1 VLNFMAGKMI
11 LFDTDARQSLE
22 RGIKHVY
29 DAVRVTL
36 GPKGR
41 NVVLEKKFGS
51 PLITNDGVTV
61 AKEIELTDPAE
72 NMGAQL
78 LKEVASKTN
87 DIAGDGT
94 TTAVVLGY
102 NIVKEGL
109 KAIASGANPI
119 YLKRGI
125 DKAKEVVIEEL
136 KKQAKEVDFEGKTKS
151 EVDDLERVATIAAN
165 NDEEI
170 GKMIAKAIRMVGKT
184 GVITIEESKSSQTTL
199 EHVEGMQFDRGYIS
213 PYFVTDAE
221 RMEAILENPYI
232 LITEKKIAAVNDI
245 IGILEVVVREG
256 KPLLIIAE
264 DIEGEALATL
274 VVNKL
279 RGVLNV
285 CAVKAPGFGDR
296 RKEMLKDIAIL
307 TGGEV
312 INDELGI
319 KLENIRS
326 LEYLGKAEKVKV
338 TKENTT
344 IIGGKG
350 DTTKINARIE
360 QIRKQIKE
368 TESEFD
374 REKLQERLAKLTGG
388 VAVIK
393 VGAPTETELKE
404 KKLRMEDALNATKAA
419 VEEGIIPGGGT
430 ALIRCIPA
438 LEKLEKEYTGDMALG
453 IRVVKNSLDKPLRQ
467 IAENAGFDGGSIVE
481 EVKRSNE
488 TNGFDAVNGKIV
500 DMFKSGIID
509 PLKVTR
515 TALENACSV
524 AGMVLTTETLV
535 AEIPEK
541 EKDKGHSHPPM
552 PEY

>member
-1 VLNFMAGKMI
+1 
-11 LFDTDARQSLE
+11 
-22 RGIKHVY
+22 
-29 DAVRVTL
+29 
-36 GPKGR
+36 
-41 NVVLEKKFGS
+41 
-51 PLITNDGVTV
+51 
-61 AKEIELTDPAE
+61 
-72 NMGAQL
+72 MGAQL

-125 DKAKEVVIEEL
+125 DKAKEVIIEEL

-151 EVDDLERVATIAAN
+151 EIDDLERVATIAAN

-170 GKMIAKAIRMVGKT
+170 GKMIAKAIRKVGKT

-264 DIEGEALATL
+264 EVEGEALATL

-404 KKLRMEDALNATKAA
+404 KKLRMEDSLNATKAA

-453 IRVVKNSLDKPLRQ
+453 IRVVRNSLDKPLRQ

-481 EVKRSNE
+481 EVKRANQ
-488 TNGFDAVNGKIV
+488 THGFDDVNGKIV
-500 DMFKSGIID
+500 DMFKAGVID
-509 PLKVTR
+509 PVKVTR

>member
-1 VLNFMAGKMI
+1 MSGKMI
-11 LFDTDARQSLE
+11 LFDTQARQSLE

-61 AKEIELTDPAE
+61 AKEIELSDPAE

-87 DIAGDGT
+87 DTAGDGT

-102 NIVKEGL
+102 NLVKEGL

-184 GVITIEESKSSQTTL
+184 GVITIEESKSSQTVL
-199 EHVEGMQFDRGYIS
+199 EHVEGMQFDRGYVS

-221 RMEAILENPYI
+221 RMEAVLENPYI

-264 DIEGEALATL
+264 DVEGEALATL

-319 KLENIRS
+319 KLENVRS
-326 LEYLGKAEKVKV
+326 LEYLGKAEKVRV

-344 IIGGKG
+344 IINGRG

-388 VAVIK
+388 VAVVK

-404 KKLRMEDALNATKAA
+404 KKLRMEDSLNATKAA

-438 LEKLEKEYTGDMALG
+438 LEKLESEYSGDMALG
-453 IRVVKNSLDKPLRQ
+453 IRVVRNSLDKPLRQ

-481 EVKRSNE
+481 EVKRAPA
-488 TNGFDAVNGKIV
+488 THGFDAVNGKIV
-500 DMFKSGIID
+500 DMFKAGIID

-515 TALENACSV
+515 SALENACSV

-541 EKDKGHSHPPM
+541 EKDKGHNHPPM

>member
-1 VLNFMAGKMI
+1 MAGKMI
-11 LFDTDARQSLE
+11 LFDTEARQALE

-61 AKEIELTDPAE
+61 AKEIELADPAE

-125 DKAKEVVIEEL
+125 DKAKEVIIEEL

-151 EVDDLERVATIAAN
+151 EIDDLERVATIAAN

-199 EHVEGMQFDRGYIS
+199 EHVEGMQFDRGYVS

-264 DIEGEALATL
+264 DVEGEALATL

-404 KKLRMEDALNATKAA
+404 KKLRMEDSLNATKAA

-488 TNGFDAVNGKIV
+488 TYGFDAVNGKIV

>member
-1 VLNFMAGKMI
+1 MAGKMI
-11 LFDTDARQSLE
+11 LFDTQARQSLE

-61 AKEIELTDPAE
+61 AKEIELSDPAE

-102 NIVKEGL
+102 NLVKEGL

-136 KKQAKEVDFEGKTKS
+136 KKQAKEVDFEGKTKTD
-151 EVDDLERVATIAAN
+151 VDDLERVATIAAN

-184 GVITIEESKSSQTTL
+184 GVITIEESKSSQTVL

-213 PYFVTDAE
+213 PYFVTDPE
-221 RMEAILENPYI
+221 RMEAVLENPYI

-264 DIEGEALATL
+264 DVEGEALATL

-319 KLENIRS
+319 KLENVRS

-404 KKLRMEDALNATKAA
+404 KKLRMEDSLNATKAA

-438 LEKLEKEYTGDMALG
+438 LEKLESEYSGDMALG

-467 IAENAGFDGGSIVE
+467 IAENAGYDGGSIVE
-481 EVKRSNE
+481 EVKKSPA
-488 TNGFDAVNGKIV
+488 THGFDAVNGKVV
-500 DMFKSGIID
+500 DMFKAGIID

-515 TALENACSV
+515 SALENACSV

-541 EKDKGHSHPPM
+541 EKDKGHNHPPM

>member
-1 VLNFMAGKMI
+1 MAGKMV
-11 LFDTDARQSLE
+11 LFNTEARQKLE
-22 RGIKHVY
+22 RGIRIVY

-61 AKEIELTDPAE
+61 AKEVELPDPIE

-78 LKEVASKTN
+78 LKEVATKTN
-87 DIAGDGT
+87 DVAGDGT

-102 NIVKEGL
+102 NIIKEGL
-109 KAIASGANPI
+109 KAIAAGANPI

-151 EVDDLERVATIAAN
+151 DVDDLERVATIAAN

-245 IGILEVVVREG
+245 LGVLEVVVKEG
-256 KPLLIIAE
+256 KSLLIIAE
-264 DIEGEALATL
+264 DVEGEALATL

-307 TGGEV
+307 TGGQV
-312 INDELGI
+312 INDELGV
-319 KLENIRS
+319 KLENVKS
-326 LEYLGKAEKVKV
+326 TTYLGKAEKVKV

-350 DTTKINARIE
+350 NETEIKARIE

-368 TESEFD
+368 TDSEFD

-404 KKLRMEDALNATKAA
+404 KKLRFEDSLNATKAA

-430 ALIRCIPA
+430 ALIRTIEA
-438 LEKLEKEYTGDMALG
+438 LEKLEKEYSGDMALG
-453 IRVVKNSLDKPLRQ
+453 IKVVKHALDKPLRQ
-467 IAENAGFDGGSIVE
+467 IAENAGYDGGSIVE
-481 EVKRSNE
+481 EVKKSQP
-488 TNGFDAVNGKIV
+488 TYGFDAVTGRIT

-515 TALENACSV
+515 SALEHACSV
-524 AGMVLTTETLV
+524 AGMVLTTETV
-535 AEIPEK
+535 IAEIPEK
-541 EKDKGHSHPPM
+541 EKDKGGSHSHPPM
-552 PEY
+552 DY

>member
-1 VLNFMAGKMI
+1 MAGKMI
-11 LFDTDARQSLE
+11 LFDTEARQALE

-61 AKEIELTDPAE
+61 AKEIELADPAE

-125 DKAKEVVIEEL
+125 DKAKEVIIEEL

-151 EVDDLERVATIAAN
+151 EIDDLERVATIAAN

-245 IGILEVVVREG
+245 LGILEVVVREG

-264 DIEGEALATL
+264 EVEGEALATL

-350 DTTKINARIE
+350 DTAKINARIE

-404 KKLRMEDALNATKAA
+404 KKLRMEDSLNATKAA

-438 LEKLEKEYTGDMALG
+438 LEKLEKEYSGDMALG
-453 IRVVKNSLDKPLRQ
+453 IRVVRNSLDKPLRQ

-488 TNGFDAVNGKIV
+488 TYGFDAVNGKIV
-500 DMFKSGIID
+500 DMFKAGIID

>member
-1 VLNFMAGKMI
+1 MAGKMV
-11 LFDTDARQSLE
+11 LFETEARQKLE
-22 RGIKHVY
+22 KGIRTVY

-61 AKEIELTDPAE
+61 AKEIELPDPIE

-78 LKEVASKTN
+78 LKEVATKTN

-102 NIVKEGL
+102 NIIKEGL

-170 GKMIAKAIRMVGKT
+170 GQMIAKAIRMVGKT

-221 RMEAILENPYI
+221 RMESILENPYI

-245 IGILEVVVREG
+245 LGVLEVVVKEG

-264 DIEGEALATL
+264 DVEGEALATL

-307 TGGEV
+307 TGGQV
-312 INDELGI
+312 INDEIGI
-319 KLENIRS
+319 KLESIKSNT
-326 LEYLGKAEKVKV
+326 YLGKAEKVKV

-350 DTTKINARIE
+350 NESEIKARIE

-368 TESEFD
+368 TDSEFD
-374 REKLQERLAKLTGG
+374 KEKLQERLAKLTGG

-404 KKLRMEDALNATKAA
+404 KKLRFEDSLNATKAA

-430 ALIRCIPA
+430 ALIRTIPS
-438 LEKLEKEYTGDMALG
+438 LEKLEKEHSGDMSLG
-453 IRVVKNSLDKPLRQ
+453 IRVVKAALDKPLRQ
-467 IAENAGFDGGSIVE
+467 IAENAGYDGGSIVE
-481 EVKRSNE
+481 QVKKSSATHGFNAL
-488 TNGFDAVNGKIV
+488 NGEIE
-500 DMFKSGIID
+500 DMFKVGIID

-515 TALENACSV
+515 SALEHACSV
-524 AGMVLTTETLV
+524 SGMVLTTETVV

-541 EKDKGHSHPPM
+541 EKDKGMGHNHPPM
-552 PEY
+552 DY

>member
-1 VLNFMAGKMI
+1 MAGKMVM
-11 LFDTDARQSLE
+11 FNTEARQKLE
-22 RGIKHVY
+22 KGIRTVY

-61 AKEIELTDPAE
+61 AKEIELTDPIE

-78 LKEVASKTN
+78 LKEVATKTN

-102 NIVKEGL
+102 NIIKEGL
-109 KAIASGANPI
+109 KAIAAGANPI

-125 DKAKEVVIEEL
+125 DKAKEVVVEEL
-136 KKQAKEVDFEGKTKS
+136 KKQAKEVDFEGKTKTDI
-151 EVDDLERVATIAAN
+151 DDLERVATIAAN

-170 GKMIAKAIRMVGKT
+170 GKMISKAIRMVGKT

-199 EHVEGMQFDRGYIS
+199 EHVEGMQFDRGYVS

-221 RMEAILENPYI
+221 RMEAVLENPYI
-232 LITEKKIAAVNDI
+232 LITEKKISAVNDI
-245 IGILEVVVREG
+245 LGVLEVVVRAG
-256 KPLLIIAE
+256 RPLLIIAE
-264 DIEGEALATL
+264 DVEGEALATS

-307 TGGEV
+307 TGGQV

-319 KLENIRS
+319 KLENIKDIT
-326 LEYLGKAEKVKV
+326 YLGKAEKVKV
-338 TKENTT
+338 TKEYTT

-350 DTTKINARIE
+350 NESEIKARIE

-368 TESEFD
+368 TDSEFD

-404 KKLRMEDALNATKAA
+404 KKLRFEDSLNATKAA

-430 ALIRCIPA
+430 ALIRAIPA
-438 LEKLEKEYTGDMALG
+438 LEKLEKEHTGDMALG
-453 IRVVKNSLDKPLRQ
+453 VKVLRSALDKPLRQ
-467 IAENAGFDGGSIVE
+467 IAENAGYDGGSIVE
-481 EVKRSNE
+481 ELKKSSS
-488 TNGFDAVNGKIV
+488 TYGFNALTGEIA
-500 DMFKSGIID
+500 DMFKVGVID

-515 TALENACSV
+515 SALEHACSV
-524 AGMVLTTETLV
+524 AGMVLTTETV
-535 AEIPEK
+535 IAEIPEK
-541 EKDKGHSHPPM
+541 EKDKGMAHNHPPM
-552 PEY
+552 DY

>member
-1 VLNFMAGKMI
+1 MAGKMI
-11 LFDTDARQSLE
+11 LFDTAARQSLE
-22 RGIKHVY
+22 RGIKYVY

-61 AKEIELTDPAE
+61 AKEIELPDPAE

-102 NIVKEGL
+102 TIVKEGL

-221 RMEAILENPYI
+221 RMEAVLENPYI

-245 IGILEVVVREG
+245 LGILEVVVREG

-264 DIEGEALATL
+264 DVEGEALATL

-319 KLENIRS
+319 KLENVRS

-453 IRVVKNSLDKPLRQ
+453 IRVVRNSLDKPLRQ

-481 EVKRSNE
+481 EVKRSKE
-488 TNGFDAVNGKIV
+488 TYGFDAVNGKIV

>member
-1 VLNFMAGKMI
+1 MAGKMI
-11 LFDTDARQSLE
+11 LFNTEARQKLE
-22 RGIKHVY
+22 KGIRTVY

-61 AKEIELTDPAE
+61 AKEVELVDPIE

-78 LKEVASKTN
+78 LKEVATKTN

-102 NIVKEGL
+102 NIIKEGL
-109 KAIASGANPI
+109 KAIAAGANPI

-125 DKAKEVVIEEL
+125 DKAKEVIIEEL

-151 EVDDLERVATIAAN
+151 EVDDLERVASIAAN
-165 NDEEI
+165 NDDEI
-170 GKMIAKAIRMVGKT
+170 GKMIATAIRKVGKT

-199 EHVEGMQFDRGYIS
+199 EHVEGMQFDRGYVS
-213 PYFVTDAE
+213 PYFVTDPD
-221 RMEAILENPYI
+221 RMEAVLENPYI
-232 LITEKKIAAVNDI
+232 LITEKKVAAVNDI
-245 IGILEVVVREG
+245 LGVLEVVVKEG
-256 KPLLIIAE
+256 RPLLIIAE
-264 DIEGEALATL
+264 DVEGEALATL

-307 TGGEV
+307 TGGQV
-312 INDELGI
+312 INDELGM
-319 KLENIRS
+319 KLENVKNTT
-326 LEYLGKAEKVKV
+326 YLGKAEKVKV

-350 DTTKINARIE
+350 NPSEINARIE

-368 TESEFD
+368 TDSEFD

-404 KKLRMEDALNATKAA
+404 KKLRFEDSLNATKAA
-419 VEEGIIPGGGT
+419 VEEGIIPGGGS
-430 ALIRCIPA
+430 AIIRAIPA
-438 LEKLEKEYTGDMALG
+438 LEKLEQELSGDVALG
-453 IRVVKNSLDKPLRQ
+453 VKVVRLAIDKPLRQ
-467 IAENAGFDGGSIVE
+467 IAENAGYDGGSIVE
-481 EVKRSNE
+481 EVKKSQP
-488 TNGFDAVNGKIV
+488 TYGFDAVSGKIV
-500 DMFKSGIID
+500 EMFKAGIID

-515 TALENACSV
+515 SALEHACSV
-524 AGMVLTTETLV
+524 AGMVLTTETV
-535 AEIPEK
+535 IAEIPEK
-541 EKDKGHSHPPM
+541 EKEKGHNHPPM
-552 PEY
+552 DY

>member
-1 VLNFMAGKMI
+1 MAGKMI
-11 LFDTDARQSLE
+11 LFDTQARQSLE

-61 AKEIELTDPAE
+61 AKEIELSDPAE

-87 DIAGDGT
+87 DTAGDGT

-102 NIVKEGL
+102 NLVKEGL

-136 KKQAKEVDFEGKTKS
+136 KKQAKEVDFEGKTKTD
-151 EVDDLERVATIAAN
+151 VDDLERVATIAAN

-184 GVITIEESKSSQTTL
+184 GVITIEESKSSQTVL

-213 PYFVTDAE
+213 PYFVTDPE
-221 RMEAILENPYI
+221 RMEAVLENPYI

-264 DIEGEALATL
+264 DVEGEALATL

-319 KLENIRS
+319 KLENVRS

-404 KKLRMEDALNATKAA
+404 KKLRMEDSLNATKAA

-438 LEKLEKEYTGDMALG
+438 LEKLESEYSGDMALG

-467 IAENAGFDGGSIVE
+467 IAENAGYDGGSIVE
-481 EVKRSNE
+481 EVKKSPA
-488 TNGFDAVNGKIV
+488 THGFDAVNGKVV
-500 DMFKSGIID
+500 DMFKAGIID

-515 TALENACSV
+515 SALENACSV

-541 EKDKGHSHPPM
+541 EKDKGHNHPPM

>member
-1 VLNFMAGKMI
+1 MAGKMI
-11 LFDTDARQSLE
+11 LFDTEARQSLE

-61 AKEIELTDPAE
+61 AKEIELADPAE

-136 KKQAKEVDFEGKTKS
+136 RKQAKEVDFEGKTKS

-264 DIEGEALATL
+264 EVEGEALATL

-430 ALIRCIPA
+430 ALIRCISA
-438 LEKLEKEYTGDMALG
+438 LQKLEKEYTGDMALG

-481 EVKRSNE
+481 EVKRSTE

-541 EKDKGHSHPPM
+541 EKDKGHNHPPM

>member
-1 VLNFMAGKMI
+1 MGGKMV
-11 LFDTDARQSLE
+11 LFNTEARQKLE
-22 RGIKHVY
+22 RGIRTVY

-61 AKEIELTDPAE
+61 AKEIELPDPIE

-78 LKEVASKTN
+78 LKEVATKTN

-102 NIVKEGL
+102 NIIKEGL
-109 KAIASGANPI
+109 KAIAAGANPI

-136 KKQAKEVDFEGKTKS
+136 KKQAKEVDFEGKTKTD
-151 EVDDLERVATIAAN
+151 VDDLERVATIAAN

-232 LITEKKIAAVNDI
+232 LITEKKIASVNDI
-245 IGILEVVVREG
+245 LGVLEVVVKEG
-256 KPLLIIAE
+256 KSLLIIAE
-264 DIEGEALATL
+264 DVEGEALATL

-307 TGGEV
+307 TGGQV
-312 INDELGI
+312 INDELGV
-319 KLENIRS
+319 KLENVKNS
-326 LEYLGKAEKVKV
+326 TYFGKAEKVKV

-350 DTTKINARIE
+350 NDAEIKARIE

-368 TESEFD
+368 TDSEFD

-404 KKLRMEDALNATKAA
+404 KKLRFEDSLNATKAA

-430 ALIRCIPA
+430 ALIRTINA
-438 LEKLEKEYTGDMALG
+438 LENLEKEYMGDMAIG
-453 IRVVKNSLDKPLRQ
+453 IKVVKSALDRPLRQ
-467 IAENAGFDGGSIVE
+467 IAENAGFDGGSIAE
-481 EVKRSNE
+481 EVKRSSP
-488 TNGFDAVNGKIV
+488 THGFDAVEGKIV
-500 DMFKSGIID
+500 DMFKAGIID

-515 TALENACSV
+515 SALENACSV
-524 AGMVLTTETLV
+524 AGMVLTTETV
-535 AEIPEK
+535 IAEIPEK
-541 EKDKGHSHPPM
+541 EKEKGGHSHPPM
-552 PEY
+552 DY

>member
-1 VLNFMAGKMI
+1 MAGKMV
-11 LFDTDARQSLE
+11 LFNTEARQKLE
-22 RGIKHVY
+22 KGIRVVY

-61 AKEIELTDPAE
+61 AKEIELPDPIE

-78 LKEVASKTN
+78 LKEVATKTN

-102 NIVKEGL
+102 NIIKEGL
-109 KAIASGANPI
+109 KAIAAGANPI

-125 DKAKEVVIEEL
+125 DKAKEVIIEEL
-136 KKQAKEVDFEGKTKS
+136 KKQSKEVDFEGKSKS

-184 GVITIEESKSSQTTL
+184 GVITIEESKSSQTSL

-213 PYFVTDAE
+213 PYFVTDTE
-221 RMEAILENPYI
+221 RMESVLENPYI
-232 LITEKKIAAVNDI
+232 LITEKKVAAVNDI
-245 IGILEVVVREG
+245 LGVLEVVVKEG

-307 TGGEV
+307 TGGQV
-312 INDELGI
+312 INDELGM
-319 KLENIRS
+319 KLENIKS
-326 LEYLGKAEKVKV
+326 TTYLGKAEKVKV

-350 DTTKINARIE
+350 TESEIKARIE

-368 TESEFD
+368 TDSEFD

-404 KKLRMEDALNATKAA
+404 KKLRFEDSLNATKAA

-430 ALIRCIPA
+430 ALIRTMSS
-438 LEKLEKEYTGDMALG
+438 LEKVEKEFSGDMALG
-453 IRVVKNSLDKPLRQ
+453 IKVVKSSLDRPLRQ
-467 IAENAGFDGGSIVE
+467 IAENAGYDGGSIVE
-481 EVKRSNE
+481 EVKKANP
-488 TNGFDAVNGKIV
+488 TFGFDAVSGQIV
-500 DMFKSGIID
+500 DMFKAGIID

-515 TALENACSV
+515 SALEHACSV
-524 AGMVLTTETLV
+524 AGMVLTTETVV

-541 EKDKGHSHPPM
+541 EKDKGGAHNHPPM
-552 PEY
+552 DY

>member
-1 VLNFMAGKMI
+1 MAGKMI
-11 LFDTDARQSLE
+11 LFDTEARQALE

-61 AKEIELTDPAE
+61 AKEIELADPAE

-125 DKAKEVVIEEL
+125 DKAKEVIIEEL

-151 EVDDLERVATIAAN
+151 EIDDLERVATIAAN

-199 EHVEGMQFDRGYIS
+199 EHVEGMQFDRGYVS

-264 DIEGEALATL
+264 DVEGEALATL

-350 DTTKINARIE
+350 DATKINARIE

-374 REKLQERLAKLTGG
+374 KEKLQERLAKLTGG

-404 KKLRMEDALNATKAA
+404 KKLRMEDSLNATKAA

-467 IAENAGFDGGSIVE
+467 IAENAGFDGGFIVE
-481 EVKRSNE
+481 EVKKADP
-488 TNGFDAVNGKIV
+488 TYGFDAVNGKIV
-500 DMFKSGIID
+500 DMFKAGIID

>member
-1 VLNFMAGKMI
+1 MAGKMI
-11 LFDTDARQSLE
+11 LFDTEARQALE

-61 AKEIELTDPAE
+61 AKEIELADPAE

-264 DIEGEALATL
+264 DVEGEALATL

-481 EVKRSNE
+481 EVKRSKE